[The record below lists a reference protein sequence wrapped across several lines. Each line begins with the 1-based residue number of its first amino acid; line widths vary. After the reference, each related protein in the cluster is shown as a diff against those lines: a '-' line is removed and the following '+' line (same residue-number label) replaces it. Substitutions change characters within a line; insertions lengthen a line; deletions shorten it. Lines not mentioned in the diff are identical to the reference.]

1 MPEDVKTWMRAIRD
15 LGYRTSMFG
24 KTHLHP
30 HRGDLRE
37 REHLIN
43 AYGLDDV
50 DEIGGP
56 RASAAV
62 MSHMTQMWE
71 EKGLLESYREDF
83 RERFANKPHV
93 ARPSVLPLED
103 YADVYVGQRTKEYL
117 EAYDRD
123 EPWFCWMSFGGPH
136 EPWDAPEP
144 YASMY
149 DPEAMPAPV
158 PRPDEPPR
166 PQGVLDLMLE
176 RLSPRFDPGDEGAMR
191 ANYAGNVTLIDD
203 QIGAVLSVIEA
214 RGEMDNTVIGFT
226 SDHGEMNG
234 DWGLIYKMN
243 FLDGA
248 LRVPSA
254 RPYTGNRGQRR
265 RQGRGRAPAENC
277 DLGPDA
283 AGTRWRNH

>member
-1 MPEDVKTWMRAIRD
+1 
-15 LGYRTSMFG
+15 
-24 KTHLHP
+24 
-30 HRGDLRE
+30 
-37 REHLIN
+37 
-43 AYGLDDV
+43 
-50 DEIGGP
+50 
-56 RASAAV
+56 
-62 MSHMTQMWE
+62 
-71 EKGLLESYREDF
+71 
-83 RERFANKPHV
+83 
-93 ARPSVLPLED
+93 
-103 YADVYVGQRTKEYL
+103 
-117 EAYDRD
+117 
-123 EPWFCWMSFGGPH
+123 MSFGGPH

-203 QIGAVLSVIEA
+203 QIGEVLSVIEA

-248 LRVPSA
+248 LRVPLIVRTPETA
-254 RPYTGNRGQRR
+254 ANGG
-265 RQGRGRAPAENC
+265 GKVVDAPAENC
-277 DLGPDA
+277 DLGPTLLELAGGSIDYPQFAKSLVPAMDNGSTHREA
-283 AGTRWRNH
+283 AISEYRGEFMVTDGKWKAAVNTEGQVYLLFDLENDPRETRNLAGLSEYAHESDTMRLRLFERVSETQFQSGVEWRPPV